1 MEDLSIE
8 SYILAFRRFV
18 SIQGVPERLIS
29 DNAKNVKDS
38 SKTITSLSS
47 QILEAE
53 KMQRYLASHRRRCQ
67 FVIESAPWWRGFY
80 KRPIGSVK
88 RCLKKSLGKRKLL

>member
-1 MEDLSIE
+1 MEDLSTE

-29 DNAKNVKDS
+29 DNTKNVKDS
-38 SKTITSLSS
+38 SKTITALSS

-53 KMQRYLASHRRRCQ
+53 KMQRCLASHRRWQ